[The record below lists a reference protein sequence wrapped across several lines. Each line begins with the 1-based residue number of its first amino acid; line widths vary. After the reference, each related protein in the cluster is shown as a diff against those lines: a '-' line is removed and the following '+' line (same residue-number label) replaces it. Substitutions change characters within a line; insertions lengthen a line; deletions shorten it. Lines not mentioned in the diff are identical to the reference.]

1 MRNPDEIIAD
11 YYASLGAEIASP
23 LRTAT
28 PAEIT
33 HNAGVMIMTYREC
46 LEMLT
51 ICTKEAKFEFT
62 NAGYQ
67 LGYQTAIDVLLAY
80 QRVLKEMDVSTK
92 N

>member
-1 MRNPDEIIAD
+1 MRAPDEIIAD

-28 PAEIT
+28 PDEIK
-33 HNAGVMIMTYREC
+33 HNAGVLIMTYREC

-51 ICTKEAKFEFT
+51 ICTKEAKVEFT

-67 LGYQTAIDVLLAY
+67 LGYQMAIDVLLAS
-80 QRVLKEMDVSTK
+80 QKVLKEMDASTK

>member
-1 MRNPDEIIAD
+1 MRAPDEIIAD

-28 PAEIT
+28 PDEIT
-33 HNAGVMIMTYREC
+33 HNAGVMVMTYREC
-46 LEMLT
+46 IDMLQ
-51 ICTKEAKFEFT
+51 ICTKEAKVEFT

-67 LGYQTAIDVLLAY
+67 LGYQMAIDVLLAS
-80 QRVLKEMDVSTK
+80 QKVLKEMDASTK